1 MVSLWDNTV
10 TLLVEPHVPL
20 IKPTT
25 VAADFGLPFIGSQN
39 IPDYMCSCNVFNRFH
54 ENLFQCAGIF

>member
-39 IPDYMCSCNVFNRFH
+39 IPDYMC
-54 ENLFQCAGIF
+54 